1 MALFSGATPPG
12 MSVQERKQRYR
23 KLKARLR
30 EFLRMEVAPTVE
42 SDQQAE
48 SEIRDLLA
56 AIA

>member
-1 MALFSGATPPG
+1 